1 MKRMAMLIAAMM
13 ASYALAEQI
22 EISLPDPATVRLDWQ
37 AIPGQTY
44 RVMAKTNL
52 LDQSWQDA
60 VPGGLVAGS
69 VIGAY
74 TEPVPAKAAFFRVQ
88 KEDTTPPEIESLIPV
103 ADAIAVPSNAT
114 VSITV
119 TDETG
124 IDTNTIVLTV
134 AGWKDM
140 TLASPYLTYD
150 NSTIVFTPPDILG
163 QAGETITNILTVAD
177 TLGHTLSDH
186 TWTFQLARPAD
197 ADDDF
202 LPLTAPSQGQGI
214 QTLAAGVPETR
225 IRTLAN
231 VQPLDATAEYH
242 IVSVTSNTVVFSYQ
256 GDPPA
261 MPEGKRLVSF
271 DAAHPFYRRATSN
284 LVDGAQNQITVWTV
298 DIALTDLA
306 TEGSLS
312 SAAFMSAD
320 PAPLGMRAAS
330 SGLNLLHVEFGD
342 DLSGTVLF
350 EDGGLKLHLPQASWG
365 FVGDVDV
372 AFDLFFAELR
382 SLDASA
388 KGTLTLDLSPEA
400 LFYQAVNGDGEFP
413 LVQPVTK
420 VFGAM
425 VGPVPVWVEVIME
438 LNAGYE
444 YSASV
449 SVVVN
454 TRVHAEKELTFYVKL
469 RQNQWTHGVHNPPI
483 VLEADPIYWQL
494 EGEANA
500 KVYVQPKLTVLVYS
514 LAGLWADVKPYAE
527 FDGRYQLNPVE
538 YDLGLYLGMSST
550 LGIES
555 RIWYSAWGN
564 KPEWELFDLKW
575 PLWAESYPS
584 GTPPVFLLTL
594 SDRLVSEGE
603 RVVLTAPASST
614 PSAKYRWYFNDSR
627 IVGET
632 SHEFVIPRANADHV
646 GRYAVEAYNDFG
658 SVVTSCAILLKTLD
672 SGLVA
677 FYPMNGNVDDYSAW
691 NNHGINNGAYLVP
704 DRHGVSNHAY
714 AFDGNTHIAV
724 PDSTSLDLTSQLTLT
739 AWICVTNSR
748 PDLLMG
754 VVSKPRSASGT
765 GYRLGL
771 RPGYLP
777 EMGVNDVVHNQGVV
791 ASNSVPVGVWTHI
804 AGTLDGDEMCV
815 YVNGI
820 LATRQIAGH
829 ISLLNSSRPLYIGTE
844 GISGSGDRSYRG
856 LADEVRVY
864 NRALTPQEIMSLFL
878 LSQ

>member
-1 MKRMAMLIAAMM
+1 MKRMAMLVAAMTV
-13 ASYALAEQI
+13 SYAMAEQV
-22 EISLPDPATVRLDWQ
+22 EISLPDPSTVRLDWQ

-44 RVMAKTNL
+44 RVMTTTNL

-69 VIGAY
+69 VIGAFS
-74 TEPVPAKAAFFRVQ
+74 ESLPARSAFFRVQ
-88 KEDTTPPEIESLIPV
+88 KEDTNPPEIESRIPV
-103 ADAIAVPSNAT
+103 ADAIAVQSNAA

-124 IDTNTIVLTV
+124 IDTNSIVLTV
-134 AGWKDM
+134 AGWEDL

-150 NSTIVFTPPDILG
+150 NGTIVFTPPNVLG
-163 QAGETITNILTVAD
+163 QAGETITNVLTVAD
-177 TLGHTLSDH
+177 TLGHTLSGH

-202 LPLTAPSQGQGI
+202 LPLTAPPQGQGI

-231 VQPLDATAEYH
+231 VQPMDAQAAYH
-242 IVSVTSNTVVFSYQ
+242 IVSASSNAVVFSYQ

-271 DAAHPFYRRATSN
+271 DAANPFYRRATSN
-284 LVDGAQNQITVWTV
+284 LVDGAQSQITVWTV

-312 SAAFMSAD
+312 SANFLPAD
-320 PAPLGMRAAS
+320 QAPLHVQATS
-330 SGLNLLHVEFGD
+330 TDLNLLHVEFGD

-400 LFYQAVNGDGEFP
+400 LFYQAASGDGEFP
-413 LVQPVTK
+413 LAQPVTK

-425 VGPVPVWVEVIME
+425 LGGLPVWVEVVME

-449 SVVVN
+449 NGVVN
-454 TRVHAEKELTFYVKL
+454 TRLHAEKELTFYVKL
-469 RQNQWTHGVHNPPI
+469 RQNQWTHGVNNPPI

-494 EGEANA
+494 EGTANA

-514 LAGLWADVKPYAE
+514 LAGLWADVIPYSE
-527 FDGRYQLNPVE
+527 FDGRYQLNPLE
-538 YDLGLYLGMSST
+538 YDLGLYLGLSST

-555 RIWYSAWGN
+555 RIWYESWGQ

-575 PLWAESYPS
+575 PLWTDSYPTDS
-584 GTPPVFLLTL
+584 APRFLVDFPDRSLSVGERLTL
-594 SDRLVSEGE
+594 SAQADGAPEPSYQWFFNGTLIRGVSAPEYTVQSAQCGHAGTYTVRAQNASGAVQTSCVV
-603 RVVLTAPASST
+603 RVTAPQTWAFSDQFDRPNSGT
-614 PSAKYRWYFNDSR
+614 VGNGWTQFDQFGYGNRVSIVDGSLHINDYPSNAGHNGVTRPIAAPF
-627 IVGET
+627 T
-632 SHEFVIPRANADHV
+632 HLEFRV
-646 GRYAVEAYNDFG
+646 
-658 SVVTSCAILLKTLD
+658 KTLPAGEYHVFAFNYNGWTGGW
-672 SGLVA
+672 STQNTSANNWVTITLVVNWGLHQ
-677 FYPMNGNVDDYSAW
+677 VD
-691 NNHGINNGAYLVP
+691 
-704 DRHGVSNHAY
+704 
-714 AFDGNTHIAV
+714 
-724 PDSTSLDLTSQLTLT
+724 
-739 AWICVTNSR
+739 
-748 PDLLMG
+748 
-754 VVSKPRSASGT
+754 
-765 GYRLGL
+765 
-771 RPGYLP
+771 
-777 EMGVNDVVHNQGVV
+777 E
-791 ASNSVPVGVWTHI
+791 
-804 AGTLDGDEMCV
+804 
-815 YVNGI
+815 YVNGVYTLTEPMVFGPI
-820 LATRQIAGH
+820 DQWFPSIQNAVLIRSAGTADNAD
-829 ISLLNSSRPLYIGTE
+829 IYYDYI
-844 GISGSGDRSYRG
+844 RWR
-856 LADEVRVY
+856 
-864 NRALTPQEIMSLFL
+864 
-878 LSQ
+878 

>member
-1 MKRMAMLIAAMM
+1 MKRMAMLVAAMTVSCTM
-13 ASYALAEQI
+13 AQQV

-44 RVMAKTNL
+44 RVMMTTNL
-52 LDQSWQDA
+52 VDHPWQEA

-74 TEPVPAKAAFFRVQ
+74 TEPLPAKAAFFRVQ
-88 KEDTTPPEIESLIPV
+88 KEDTNPPEIESLIPV
-103 ADAIAVPSNAT
+103 ADAIAVQSNAA
-114 VSITV
+114 VSIAV

-124 IDTNTIVLTV
+124 IDTNSIVLTV
-134 AGWKDM
+134 AGWEDM

-150 NSTIVFTPPDILG
+150 KGTIVFTPPDALG
-163 QAGETITNILTVAD
+163 QAGETITNVLTVAD

-202 LPLTAPSQGQGI
+202 LPLTAPPQGQGI

-231 VQPLDATAEYH
+231 VQPMDASAEYH
-242 IVSVTSNTVVFSYQ
+242 IVSVSSNAVVFSYQ

-284 LVDGAQNQITVWTV
+284 LVDGAQSQITVWTV

-306 TEGSLS
+306 IEGSLS
-312 SAAFMSAD
+312 SAAFMPAD
-320 PAPLGMRAAS
+320 PAPLGMQVAS

-438 LNAGYE
+438 INAGYE

-449 SVVVN
+449 SGVVN

-538 YDLGLYLGMSST
+538 YDLGLYLGLSST

-555 RIWYSAWGN
+555 RIWYPAWGD

-575 PLWAESYPS
+575 PLWTESYPTDLAPHFVS
-584 GTPPVFLLTL
+584 GFPDRTVQIGDRLTL
-594 SDRLVSEGE
+594 SAHASGVPTPTYQWFFNGNLIRGASAAEYTVPSVTFGHAGSYSVSA
-603 RVVLTAPASST
+603 LN
-614 PSAKYRWYFNDSR
+614 SA
-627 IVGET
+627 
-632 SHEFVIPRANADHV
+632 
-646 GRYAVEAYNDFG
+646 G
-658 SVVTSCAILLKTLD
+658 SVQA
-672 SGLVA
+672 
-677 FYPMNGNVDDYSAW
+677 NGNVRVNAPETWTFSDDFNRPNSSTVGNGWTQFDQFGYGNRVSIMDGALHIDDYPSNAG
-691 NNHGINNGAYLVP
+691 HNGVTRPIGAPFTHLEFRVKTLPSGQHHVFAFNYNGWTGGWSTQDIPANTWTTITLV
-704 DRHGVSNHAY
+704 VN
-714 AFDGNTHIAV
+714 
-724 PDSTSLDLTSQLTLT
+724 
-739 AWICVTNSR
+739 W
-748 PDLLMG
+748 
-754 VVSKPRSASGT
+754 
-765 GYRLGL
+765 GL
-771 RPGYLP
+771 RQ
-777 EMGVNDVVHNQGVV
+777 V
-791 ASNSVPVGVWTHI
+791 
-804 AGTLDGDEMCV
+804 DE
-815 YVNGI
+815 YVNGVYSVTQPLVSGPI
-820 LATRQIAGH
+820 DQWFTSIQNAVLIRSAG
-829 ISLLNSSRPLYIGTE
+829 T
-844 GISGSGDRSYRG
+844 
-856 LADEVRVY
+856 ADNADIYYDFIRWK
-864 NRALTPQEIMSLFL
+864 
-878 LSQ
+878 

>member
-1 MKRMAMLIAAMM
+1 MAMLVAAMM
-13 ASYALAEQI
+13 VSYAIAEQV

-44 RVMAKTNL
+44 RVMTTTNL
-52 LDQSWQDA
+52 VDHPWQEA

-74 TEPVPAKAAFFRVQ
+74 TEPLPARAAFFRVQ
-88 KEDTTPPEIESLIPV
+88 KEDTNPPEVKSLIPV
-103 ADAIAVPSNAT
+103 ADAIAVQSNAT
-114 VSITV
+114 VTITV

-124 IDTNTIVLTV
+124 IDTNSIVLTI
-134 AGWKDM
+134 AGWEDM

-150 NSTIVFTPPDILG
+150 NGTIVFTPPDVLG
-163 QAGETITNILTVAD
+163 QAGETITNVLTVAD

-202 LPLTAPSQGQGI
+202 LPLTAPPQGQVI
-214 QTLAAGVPETR
+214 QMLAAGVPETR
-225 IRTLAN
+225 IRTLEN
-231 VQPLDATAEYH
+231 VQPLDAAAEYH
-242 IVSVTSNTVVFSYQ
+242 IVSVSSNAVVFSYQ
-256 GDPPA
+256 DDPPA
-261 MPEGKRLVSF
+261 MPEGRRLVSF

-284 LVDGAQNQITVWTV
+284 LVDGAQSQITVWTV

-312 SAAFMSAD
+312 SAAFMPAD
-320 PAPLGMRAAS
+320 PAPLGMKVAS

-382 SLDASA
+382 SLDASV

-449 SVVVN
+449 SGVVN

-527 FDGRYQLNPVE
+527 FDGRYQLNPIE
-538 YDLGLYLGMSST
+538 YDLGLYLGLSST

-555 RIWYSAWGN
+555 RIWYPAWGD

-575 PLWAESYPS
+575 PLWTDSYPTYS
-584 GTPPVFLLTL
+584 APTFLAGFPDRSVAAGNSLTL
-594 SDRLVSEGE
+594 SSQASGNP
-603 RVVLTAPASST
+603 APS
-614 PSAKYRWYFNDSR
+614 YRWYFNGGR
-627 IVGET
+627 ISGAIGPEYNISSFQSGNSGEYR
-632 SHEFVIPRANADHV
+632 VD
-646 GRYAVEAYNDFG
+646 AYNSAGTISRSCQVQLTAATTVNETFSAYSVGSWPSAWYADGNASSDPSKNRVAYDPSTGQGRVLQIYGVLGSYWGALAYRPATIPADFYLTARVWNG
-658 SVVTSCAILLKTLD
+658 TEAIPSSGHQSRAGIHLRYGD
-672 SGLVA
+672 YWENYGRGLVN
-677 FYPMNGNVDDYSAW
+677 FDKNGR
-691 NNHGINNGAYLVP
+691 LVRI
-704 DRHGVSNHAY
+704 DGSI
-714 AFDGNTHIAV
+714 GNTYSLGTWHRVRLRYQRTATTITVTYWINDIYQGVAQVPNSNPSGEASLNRIAV
-724 PDSTSLDLTSQLTLT
+724 DVQAGSAYFDDITLT
-739 AWICVTNSR
+739 PN
-748 PDLLMG
+748 
-754 VVSKPRSASGT
+754 
-765 GYRLGL
+765 
-771 RPGYLP
+771 
-777 EMGVNDVVHNQGVV
+777 
-791 ASNSVPVGVWTHI
+791 
-804 AGTLDGDEMCV
+804 
-815 YVNGI
+815 
-820 LATRQIAGH
+820 
-829 ISLLNSSRPLYIGTE
+829 
-844 GISGSGDRSYRG
+844 
-856 LADEVRVY
+856 
-864 NRALTPQEIMSLFL
+864 
-878 LSQ
+878 